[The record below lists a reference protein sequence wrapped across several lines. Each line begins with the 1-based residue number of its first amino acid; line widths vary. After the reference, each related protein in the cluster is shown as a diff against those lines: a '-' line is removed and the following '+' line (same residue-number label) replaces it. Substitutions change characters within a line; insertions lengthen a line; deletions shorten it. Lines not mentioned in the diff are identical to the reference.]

1 MSNLYRNIDS
11 GQLKG
16 IGELLV
22 LEEKAIKYWN
32 NLIDNFRGEKK
43 ILLRDENTVS
53 IEVHW
58 DISSVKKKTLH
69 SVKMI
74 CYPRNESEIKAKT
87 INN

>member
-32 NLIDNFRGEKK
+32 NLTDNFRGEKK

-69 SVKMI
+69 TEVSRWSVTPGMNQKLRQR
-74 CYPRNESEIKAKT
+74 P
-87 INN
+87 